1 MKKNAVLPFL
11 MVTLMITSGCSKG
24 AADAVTKGDFEAMS
38 EVIEDTSETEPLADK
53 PQEASPDNVF
63 DFDI

>member
-24 AADAVTKGDFEAMS
+24 LSHVTVPYNRE
-38 EVIEDTSETEPLADK
+38 
-53 PQEASPDNVF
+53 
-63 DFDI
+63 

>member
-24 AADAVTKGDFEAMS
+24 AADAVTKGDFKAMS
-38 EVIEDTSETEPLADK
+38 EVIEDTS
-53 PQEASPDNVF
+53 
-63 DFDI
+63 